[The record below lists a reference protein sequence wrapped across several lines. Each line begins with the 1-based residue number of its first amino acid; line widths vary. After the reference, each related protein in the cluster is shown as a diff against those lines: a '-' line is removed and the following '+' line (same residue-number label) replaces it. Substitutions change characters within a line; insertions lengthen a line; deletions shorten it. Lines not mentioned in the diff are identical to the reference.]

1 MLSTCFDHLFGQLA
15 APQQRRINMEA
26 LLSTWLMLN
35 DNVTQS
41 ENGAP
46 LFDASCIPS
55 IPLSETSV
63 GALLTALAWQPVISV
78 RLWVLAL
85 QTLTLLANIKC
96 PGDGETMA
104 TSSGERWLARA
115 ILADSNLSAVLVNF
129 LSFGSVQGPG
139 GSHNSAQV
147 GLTLLLGPY
156 DYFVRLL
163 GESVKLWKREYIIL
177 FDSLVHNISYMK
189 C

>member
-1 MLSTCFDHLFGQLA
+1 MTLSRVHLRYLHICTTDFTQMAPSSSMLSTCFDHLFGQLA
-15 APQQRRINMEA
+15 VPQQRRINMEA

-35 DNVTQS
+35 DNVAQS

-46 LFDASCIPS
+46 LFDASRVPS

-63 GALLTALAWQPVISV
+63 GALLVALAWQPVVSV

-96 PGDGETMA
+96 PGDGEA

-147 GLTLLLGPY
+147 RVGP
-156 DYFVRLL
+156 
-163 GESVKLWKREYIIL
+163 SII
-177 FDSLVHNISYMK
+177 
-189 C
+189 